1 MENVTVDAELVAKLG
16 GLERKK
22 TLRDEAG
29 RVVGHVVP
37 PDQYEAMME
46 AWIGPPSTPEQRAAM
61 WEEVRSGKAFTTAQV
76 IEYVFGEG
84 KTVEDF
90 R

>member
-1 MENVTVDAELVAKLG
+1 MKDVTIDAELKAKLG
-16 GLERKK
+16 GLADKL

-37 PDQYEAMME
+37 PYQYEAMLD
-46 AWIGPPSTPEQRAAM
+46 AWLGPPMTPEQRAAM
-61 WEEVRSGKAFTTAQV
+61 WEEVRSGKALTTAQA
-76 IEYVFGEG
+76 IEQVFGKG
-84 KTVEDF
+84 KSVEDF